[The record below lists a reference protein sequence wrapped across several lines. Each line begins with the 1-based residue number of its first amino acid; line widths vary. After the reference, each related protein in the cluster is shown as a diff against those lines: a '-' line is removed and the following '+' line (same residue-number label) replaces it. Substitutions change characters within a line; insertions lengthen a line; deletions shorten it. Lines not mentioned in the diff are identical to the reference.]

1 MIVLLGI
8 AVVVAGFA
16 TRRNPLLVVGVSGVV
31 TGLLGKMSPLRVL
44 DAFGTGFASSRTVT
58 LFVLVLPM
66 IGLLE
71 YHGLR
76 EQARTLIGKLRRLG
90 AGPLLAVYLVIRQI
104 AIAFGVNLGGPAQIV
119 RPILAPMAEAA
130 VERKHGSLPEKVRE
144 RVRSHAAGADTVGLF
159 FGEDCFVAIGSI
171 LLITSFANTNYKT
184 HLQPLDLAHW
194 AIPTAV
200 CAAVIHGSRLLML
213 DRQLGRQIVKA
224 GAGAGAGAVTPIPA
238 VRTGDSVDETAGIE
252 AAGGEAT
259 APEPAGAV
267 QTAPRAEEAK

>member
-1 MIVLLGI
+1 MREAGRYMIVLLGI
-8 AVVVAGFA
+8 GVVVAGFA

-76 EQARTLIGKLRRLG
+76 EQARTLIGRLRRLG
-90 AGPLLAVYLVIRQI
+90 AGPLLAAYMVIRQV

-130 VERKHGSLPEKVRE
+130 VERKHGTLPAAVRE
-144 RVRSHAAGADTVGLF
+144 RIRSHAAAADTVSLF

-171 LLITSFANTNYKT
+171 LLITSFANANYKT

-200 CAAVIHGSRLLML
+200 CASIIHGSRLLML
-213 DRQLGRQIVKA
+213 DRQLGRQIAKA
-224 GAGAGAGAVTPIPA
+224 GVTTEASVPNQLPTQ
-238 VRTGDSVDETAGIE
+238 TGEQLS
-252 AAGGEAT
+252 
-259 APEPAGAV
+259 
-267 QTAPRAEEAK
+267 EESE

>member
-76 EQARTLIGKLRRLG
+76 EQARALIGRLRRLG
-90 AGPLLAVYLVIRQI
+90 AGPLLAAYMVIRQV

-130 VERKHGSLPEKVRE
+130 VERKHGVLPDAVRE
-144 RVRSHAAGADTVGLF
+144 RVRAGFCGTLVTPMAANFNLVPATLLELKDQYGPIKAQVPTAGALLV
-159 FGEDCFVAIGSI
+159 CNIAIM
-171 LLITSFANTNYKT
+171 
-184 HLQPLDLAHW
+184 
-194 AIPTAV
+194 AV
-200 CAAVIHGSRLLML
+200 WGF
-213 DRQLGRQIVKA
+213 
-224 GAGAGAGAVTPIPA
+224 
-238 VRTGDSVDETAGIE
+238 
-252 AAGGEAT
+252 
-259 APEPAGAV
+259 
-267 QTAPRAEEAK
+267 